1 MVSRLF
7 FLSAL
12 FSIAFAAVGQS
23 QGSDDQL
30 LTPKAHITIK
40 NPKQLSASE
49 ADEIYQNIID
59 ELSAMYAISG
69 DPTANSY
76 RYWRR
81 FNTGPYLSATH
92 GNRYVNNYANAKA
105 GDYGFGQLRKRA
117 PVGAIYAKDSF
128 TITKEGKLYGG
139 ALFLM
144 EKLAYGV
151 SLKTSDWR
159 YWMILPD
166 GSLLG
171 DTRGENPEAVKFC
184 HTCHK
189 IVAKKDHLYFV
200 PKSHQK

>member
-1 MVSRLF
+1 MHLRRIGAA
-7 FLSAL
+7 AL
-12 FSIAFAAVGQS
+12 FSIILSSQGQS
-23 QGSDDQL
+23 QSSDDQL

-40 NPKQLSASE
+40 DPKQLSAGE
-49 ADEIYQNIID
+49 ADAVYRNIID
-59 ELSAMYAISG
+59 ELSGMYAISN

-76 RYWRR
+76 RNWRR

-105 GDYGFGQLRKRA
+105 GDYGHSPLGKRA

-128 TITKEGKLYGG
+128 TITKDGKLYGG

-171 DTRGENPEAVKFC
+171 DTRGQNPGAVKFC

-189 IVAKKDHLYFV
+189 VVAKKDHLYFV
-200 PKSHQK
+200 PTSHQH